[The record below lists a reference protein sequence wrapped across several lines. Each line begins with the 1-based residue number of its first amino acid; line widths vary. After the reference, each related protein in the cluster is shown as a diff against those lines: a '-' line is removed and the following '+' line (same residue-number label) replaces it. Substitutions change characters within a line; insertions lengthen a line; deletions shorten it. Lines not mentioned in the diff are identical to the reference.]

1 MAFAWF
7 SAGAS
12 TMACC
17 YSLWVGEY
25 PLAAGLAVAASLNA
39 RSGIERQRSL
49 NRALDDVK
57 RELSSLRQRIMTDTI
72 TTIYA
77 AEALK
82 KQVEKQVQ

>member
-25 PLAAGLAVAASLNA
+25 PLAAGLAVTASLNV

-57 RELSSLRQRIMTDTI
+57 RELSSLHQRMIRDSINTI
-72 TTIYA
+72 EA
-77 AEALK
+77 ARALR
-82 KQVEKQVQ
+82 KQVQ